1 MSGVI
6 CHALLV
12 RMWPERSSLVNVTVT
27 MMIMMAMVII
37 TVVVMVTQNRTFTTI
52 IALVKIKTIVQQD
65 NIIIKYETN

>member
-1 MSGVI
+1 
-6 CHALLV
+6 
-12 RMWPERSSLVNVTVT
+12 
-27 MMIMMAMVII
+27 MMAMVII